1 MKITK
6 TKLKQIIKEELE
18 ALEKTDDAADS
29 PQGKG
34 ARIDLNNPPNN
45 PPIRYARVPEGQLNS
60 SLRLIMVALSK
71 TNIDPFARYPRG
83 TPPPMSSEARD
94 MADEIISGKMS
105 LSGAIVKLIRA
116 SSVANPPAID

>member
-29 PQGKG
+29 PQRQ
-34 ARIDLNNPPNN
+34 ARPEWRRNPPLMHVRIDEDEL
-45 PPIRYARVPEGQLNS
+45 QS

-71 TNIDPFARYPRG
+71 TEDPFARPPRG
-83 TPPPMSSEARD
+83 TPPPMFVEASN

-105 LSGAIVKLIRA
+105 LLGAIAKLIRA
-116 SSVANPPAID
+116 SSVAKPPAID

>member
-34 ARIDLNNPPNN
+34 ARSEPNN
-45 PPIRYARVPEGQLNS
+45 PPLRRVRIDEDELSQ

-71 TNIDPFARYPRG
+71 TKDPFARLPRG
-83 TPPPMSSEARD
+83 TMPPMFVEASN
-94 MADEIISGKMS
+94 MADEIMSGKMS
-105 LSGAIVKLIRA
+105 LLGAIAKLIRA

>member
-34 ARIDLNNPPNN
+34 ARSEPNN
-45 PPIRYARVPEGQLNS
+45 PPTRYVRVGEGDLQS
-60 SLRLIMVALSK
+60 SLRFIMVALSK
-71 TNIDPFARYPRG
+71 TKDPFARVPRG
-83 TPPPMSSEARD
+83 TMSPMFVEAYQL
-94 MADEIISGKMS
+94 ADKIISGEMR
-105 LSGAIVKLIRA
+105 LHAAIAKLIRD
-116 SSVANPPAID
+116 SSVANPSAID

>member
-34 ARIDLNNPPNN
+34 ARIDLNNPP
-45 PPIRYARVPEGQLNS
+45 IRYARIPEGQLHS

-105 LSGAIVKLIRA
+105 LSGAIVKLIRT